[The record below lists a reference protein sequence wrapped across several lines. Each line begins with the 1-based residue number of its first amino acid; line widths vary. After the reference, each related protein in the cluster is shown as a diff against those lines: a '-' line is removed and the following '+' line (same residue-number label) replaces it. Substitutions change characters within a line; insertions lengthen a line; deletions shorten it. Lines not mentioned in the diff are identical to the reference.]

1 MDLSESS
8 TSPQQASRMSPWTFA
23 IIASFIEYPRRDTP
37 PLKTE
42 ARPRPI
48 LDPQKY
54 KLGGPYVNFQRARGE
69 AHR

>member
-23 IIASFIEYPRRDTP
+23 IIGSFIKDPRRDTP

-42 ARPRPI
+42 ARTRAI
-48 LDPQKY
+48 LDPKKY
-54 KLGGPYVNFQRARGE
+54 KLGRPFANFQTARGE